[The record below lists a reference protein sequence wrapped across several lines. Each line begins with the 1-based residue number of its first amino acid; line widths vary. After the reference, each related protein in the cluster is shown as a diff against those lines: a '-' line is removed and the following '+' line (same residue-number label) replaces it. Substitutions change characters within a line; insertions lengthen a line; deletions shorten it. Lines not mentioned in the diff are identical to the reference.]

1 LNVLEELKDAN
12 EIIAYKNQIK
22 IKINKPSLTGANLG
36 SDRESFICCGCLGN
50 GRVSIIAFLG
60 LIISYLTRTL

>member
-1 LNVLEELKDAN
+1 VEVLKN
-12 EIIAYKNQIK
+12 ENKINTYYNQ
-22 IKINKPSLTGANLG
+22 INKPSLTVENFG

-60 LIISYLTRTL
+60 LTISHLTRILNK